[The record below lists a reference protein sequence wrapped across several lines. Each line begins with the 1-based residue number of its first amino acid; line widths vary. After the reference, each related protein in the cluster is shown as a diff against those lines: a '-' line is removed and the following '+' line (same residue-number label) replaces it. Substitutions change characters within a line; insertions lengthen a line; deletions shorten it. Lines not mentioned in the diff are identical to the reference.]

1 MSGPTS
7 CPTPFKEQLKGSA
20 AARALL
26 KLLGWTVKFEG
37 IPARQGVIVA
47 YPHTSNWD
55 FPVLVL
61 AKWAVG
67 LQVRFWGKDSLF
79 QIPVFGAWLRWLGGV
94 PVVRGTSKGVVGDM
108 VQTMSNARDRN
119 EVFWLALAPEGTR
132 SLTQGWRSGFY
143 QVAVKAQVPLGI
155 ACLDVRRKHV
165 EVTRFFMLSGNAEQ
179 DMPVIQQALEQAYG
193 FNPLQASPI
202 RLLQK

>member
-1 MSGPTS
+1 MSGPRL
-7 CPTPFKEQLKGSA
+7 CPPPFTERPKGSRL
-20 AARALL
+20 ARAVLA
-26 KLLGWTVKFEG
+26 LLGWSVSFEG
-37 IPARQGVIVA
+37 IPSRQGVIVA

-55 FPVLVL
+55 FLVLVL

-79 QIPVFGAWLRWLGGV
+79 QIPLFGTWLRWLGGV
-94 PVVRGTSKGVVGDM
+94 PVVRGTPKGVVGDM

-119 EVFWLALAPEGTR
+119 DFFWLALAPEGTR
-132 SLTQGWRSGFY
+132 SLTPGWRSGFY

-155 ACLDVRRKHV
+155 ACLDVRNKHV
-165 EVTRFFMLSGNAEQ
+165 EVTRFFILSGEPSQ
-179 DMPVIQQALEQAYG
+179 DMPAIQQALEHACG